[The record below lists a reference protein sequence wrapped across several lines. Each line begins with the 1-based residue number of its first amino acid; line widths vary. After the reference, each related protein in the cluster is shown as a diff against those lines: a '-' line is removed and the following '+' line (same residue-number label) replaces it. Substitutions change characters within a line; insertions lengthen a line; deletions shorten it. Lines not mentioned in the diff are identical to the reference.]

1 MTDNAR
7 TASSVILGAFRENS
21 DRIAIRRSS
30 SFPEMTYGE
39 LLECACRV
47 AAFLEDKGI
56 ESGKGNRVAIYMNRN
71 PGYVVSFIGCLIFGY
86 AAVLIDAEYPES
98 RRDYIIRH
106 SAAKYILDED
116 GYCQAM
122 ECEPVQPDTVAGTM
136 ITIPLENGENRIEL
150 KYHIPYLQEG
160 MYISAAAFAVLLID
174 CLRRALRRRKN
185 AR

>member
-56 ESGKGNRVAIYMNRN
+56 ESGKGNRVAICMGRN

-86 AAVLIDAEYPES
+86 AAAVIFRMLCFAGAS
-98 RRDYIIRH
+98 GCVKG
-106 SAAKYILDED
+106 SSND
-116 GYCQAM
+116 GA
-122 ECEPVQPDTVAGTM
+122 V
-136 ITIPLENGENRIEL
+136 
-150 KYHIPYLQEG
+150 LQE
-160 MYISAAAFAVLLID
+160 S
-174 CLRRALRRRKN
+174 
-185 AR
+185 